1 MVGIILM
8 TRWSTEKAKGCAAKV
23 LNQDGSSRE
32 EGLIL

>member
-1 MVGIILM
+1 MVEIILM
-8 TRWSTEKAKGCAAKV
+8 ISWSTEKAKGCAVKV